1 MESAPPSRKGER
13 LQYLCDCL
21 GLNPS
26 DVDNFRYQLLHR
38 TASALIEAEK
48 FNVSHALTMIH
59 LFSQTDEGFD
69 DFEQFVA
76 LFGAKVEVDS
86 IVRIPRRRT
95 LRSRFNE
102 TNLYIGWVRDQGQRS
117 PQSS

>member
-21 GLNPS
+21 GLNLS

-38 TASALIEAEK
+38 TALALIEAEK
-48 FNVSHALTMIH
+48 FNVSHTLTLIH
-59 LFSQTDEGFD
+59 SFSQTDEGFD

-86 IVRIPRRRT
+86 IVHTPRRVRCGQDST
-95 LRSRFNE
+95 KQ
-102 TNLYIGWVRDQGQRS
+102 TYISAG
-117 PQSS
+117 

>member
-1 MESAPPSRKGER
+1 M
-13 LQYLCDCL
+13 
-21 GLNPS
+21 
-26 DVDNFRYQLLHR
+26 
-38 TASALIEAEK
+38 IEAEK
-48 FNVSHALTMIH
+48 FNASHALTMIH
-59 LFSQTDEGFD
+59 LFSQTDERFD

-86 IVRIPRRRT
+86 IVHIPRRPT

-102 TNLYIGWVRDQGQRS
+102 TNLYIGFLRDQGRRS